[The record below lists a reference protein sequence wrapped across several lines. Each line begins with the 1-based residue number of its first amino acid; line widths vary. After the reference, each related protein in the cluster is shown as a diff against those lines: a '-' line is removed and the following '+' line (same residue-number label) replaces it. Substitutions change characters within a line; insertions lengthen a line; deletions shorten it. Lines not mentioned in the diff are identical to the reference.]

1 MDNENEKGRPQKLKE
16 ENLNENGSNLER
28 SPQMENEN
36 QCEEIEVIEPKN
48 HSAAEDEGLVDDFD
62 KVDNEYLVRL
72 MNKPGIVES

>member
-1 MDNENEKGRPQKLKE
+1 
-16 ENLNENGSNLER
+16 
-28 SPQMENEN
+28 MENEN